1 MKYPKNKKAKTKYV
15 KHSGTTL
22 SDFEEKES

>member
-15 KHSGTTL
+15 EHSGTTL
-22 SDFEEKES
+22 SDFEEEPE